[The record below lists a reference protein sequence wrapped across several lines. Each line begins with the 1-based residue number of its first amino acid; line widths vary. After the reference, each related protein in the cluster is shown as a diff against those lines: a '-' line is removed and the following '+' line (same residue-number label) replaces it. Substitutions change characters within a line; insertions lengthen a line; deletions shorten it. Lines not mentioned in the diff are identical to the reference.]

1 VAAAN
6 RVAVGLNIVCSVCVC
21 KWCGRSRVSSV
32 VERSKKGLNAVAVE
46 HLISVAEVG
55 RARHASS
62 RGIDVTITCDHV
74 VSAWLHWQTPKSK
87 G

>member
-1 VAAAN
+1 
-6 RVAVGLNIVCSVCVC
+6 
-21 KWCGRSRVSSV
+21 VSSV
-32 VERSKKGLNAVAVE
+32 VERCKKGLNAVAVE

-74 VSAWLHWQTPKSK
+74 LFAWLHWQTP
-87 G
+87 

>member
-1 VAAAN
+1 MCVY
-6 RVAVGLNIVCSVCVC
+6 VGE
-21 KWCGRSRVSSV
+21 WCGRSRVSSV
-32 VERSKKGLNAVAVE
+32 VERCKKGLNAVAVE

-55 RARHASS
+55 RARHASL

-74 VSAWLHWQTPKSK
+74 VYAWLHSQTPKSE